1 MDKIRIVEPG
11 QKLRSK
17 DRDGL
22 YKRRDY
28 WHYELVIDGK
38 KRSFTTETKDYNE
51 AKKKRAEA
59 VRELEQGN
67 APTRSGSKR
76 FEATA
81 DEYIRHREATVS
93 AGTVR
98 LEKERLKPLKRVLG
112 NVRLKDITP
121 RTIRNYQK
129 VRAGEVGPRTVNL
142 ETDLLRGILKADG
155 QWKRLAE
162 DVKRLPKR
170 KGSPGR
176 SLSPE
181 ESLRLFTT
189 AESKEDWFVACH
201 ATFIAYDTGMRGV
214 ELRNLKLADVDV
226 DARKITIRR
235 SKGNNGLFRTVILT
249 NDALKALLKLM
260 ERADKLNA
268 RGPDHYLFPYKVRK
282 GVGYDPTR
290 PTKGWRS
297 AWRSLRKAAA
307 LGEGNGSFRFH
318 DLRHSFITAH
328 AEAGTP
334 LSVVQAQAGQLSKEI
349 TELYIH
355 ISQRAIEEA
364 AERYQQKK
372 TEALAGAR
380 KKLEEQQ
387 AKERLN

>member
-1 MDKIRIVEPG
+1 MDKIRIVEPR
-11 QKLRSK
+11 QRLRSK

-28 WHYELVIDGK
+28 WHYELIIDGK

-51 AKKKRAEA
+51 AKKKRAQA
-59 VRELEQGN
+59 VLELQQGK
-67 APTRSGSKR
+67 APTRAGSKR

-81 DEYIRHREATVS
+81 DEYMKHREATVS

-98 LEKERLKPLKRVLG
+98 LEKERLKPLKRILG

-121 RTIRNYQK
+121 RKIRNYQQ
-129 VRAGEVGPRTVNL
+129 VRAGEVSPRTVNL
-142 ETDLLRGILKADG
+142 ETDLLRGILKAEG

-181 ESLRLFTT
+181 ESLNLFTT
-189 AESKEDWFVACH
+189 AESKEEWFVACH

-214 ELRNLKLADVDV
+214 ELRNLRLADIDI
-226 DARKITIRR
+226 DNRKVTIRR
-235 SKGNNGLFRTVILT
+235 TKGNNGLFRTVILT
-249 NDALKALLKLM
+249 NDALKAMLKLI
-260 ERADKLNA
+260 ERANKLNA
-268 RGPDHYLFPYKVRK
+268 SGPDHYLFPYKIRN

-290 PTKGWRS
+290 PTKGWRT
-297 AWRSLRKAAA
+297 AWRSLRKAAG
-307 LGEGNGSFRFH
+307 LGEGGGSFRFH
-318 DLRHSFITAH
+318 DLRHSYITAH
-328 AEAGTP
+328 PEAGTP
-334 LSVVQAQAGQLSKEI
+334 LPVGQAQAGQLSKEI

-372 TEALAGAR
+372 TESLAMAK
-380 KKLEEQQ
+380 KKLEEQR